1 MTILYNVGDEIIGD
15 KIVCEARRIG
25 DTNVINKS
33 GRHKAQKIQLKD
45 NARCRILKQARFLS
59 DKK

>member
-1 MTILYNVGDEIIGD
+1 MATLYDVGDEIIGD

-25 DTNVINKS
+25 DSKVINKS
-33 GRHKAQKIQLKD
+33 GRNKAQKIQIKD

-59 DKK
+59 DE